1 MSADIVERP
10 APCNRLAGEHSAYL
24 QQHATD
30 PVHWY
35 PWGHDAF
42 AEARRLDRPILLSIG
57 YASCHWCHVM
67 ARESFSDPVTA
78 AVINEGFVA
87 IKVDREERPDI
98 DGLYQQA
105 VQLLRRG
112 NGGWP
117 LTVFLSP
124 EGVPFYGGTY
134 FPREASGGQSAL
146 RDVLASVSTVWSE
159 RRADL
164 SRQDEALIA
173 AMSAALPRASGV
185 PLDPTA
191 QDQAI
196 QQLAVAFDV
205 RNGGFGGAPK
215 FPHPTDLDFLL
226 QLDSDIGTPSPRTMV
241 LDTLR
246 HMAEG
251 GLFDQLGGG
260 FFRYSVDPAWHIP
273 HFEKMLCDS
282 ALLLPLYADAWAAT
296 GDALFRRVAE
306 LTVNWAEREMRSD
319 DGLFC
324 SALAA
329 DDAQGHEGGVYVWD
343 SEALREPLTPVEWDL
358 CAPHWGLI
366 DAPGFEGKRWHLRVA
381 RPASALS
388 SQLDQPEPAVQAVID
403 GARGRLL
410 NIRNQ
415 RQQAARDGKTPTAWN
430 ALMVKALAHAARVF
444 DQPSWLA
451 SARACFDT
459 LRATRW
465 QDDVDGA
472 DRLSALPE
480 IDGFLDDHAFL
491 LDAALTV
498 HDADPRDGDLAFA
511 VRLAEVM
518 LLRFEDD
525 AQGGFFFTAHDAVPL
540 FHRAKPGLDA
550 ATPSGNGI
558 AALALIRLGRCT
570 GNARYLQAAERCV
583 QLFADTVR
591 ADPASHTR
599 LLTAARWLD
608 EGR

>member
-1 MSADIVERP
+1 MTTDTAL
-10 APCNRLAGEHSAYL
+10 APHNRLAGETSPYL
-24 QQHATD
+24 QQHAAD

-35 PWGHDAF
+35 PWGEAAF
-42 AEARRLDRPILLSIG
+42 AEARRLDRPILLSVG

-67 ARESFSDPVTA
+67 ARESFSDPATA
-78 AVINEGFVA
+78 AVMNEGFVA

-105 VQLLRRG
+105 LQRLRRG

-124 EGVPFYGGTY
+124 QGVPFYGGTY
-134 FPREASGGQSAL
+134 FPREASGGQIAL

-164 SRQDEALIA
+164 ARQDEALLA
-173 AMSAALPRASGV
+173 AMNASLPQSTGT
-185 PLDPTA
+185 PPDPSV
-191 QDQAI
+191 QDEAI
-196 QQLAVAFDV
+196 QQLATAFDA
-205 RNGGFGGAPK
+205 RHGGFGGAPK

-226 QLDSDIGTPSPRTMV
+226 QLDSDVGTPSPRTMA
-241 LDTLR
+241 LESLR

-282 ALLLPLYADAWAAT
+282 AMLLPLYADAWKAT
-296 GDALFRRVAE
+296 GDALFRRATE
-306 LTVNWAEREMRSD
+306 LTVDWALREMRSD

-329 DDAQGHEGGVYVWD
+329 DDAAGREGGVYVW
-343 SEALREPLTPVEWDL
+343 ENAVLREVLSPVEWDL
-358 CAPHWGLI
+358 CAAHWGLI
-366 DAPGFEGKRWHLRVA
+366 DPPGFEGKSWHLRVA
-381 RPASALS
+381 RSAEKLADTF
-388 SQLDQPEPAVQAVID
+388 DQPLAAVQAVID

-410 NIRNQ
+410 NR
-415 RQQAARDGKTPTAWN
+415 RDDRERAARDSKTPTAWN
-430 ALMVKALAHAARVF
+430 ALMVKALAHAGAVFGRSDWLEAARTSF
-444 DQPSWLA
+444 DA
-451 SARACFDT
+451 
-459 LRATRW
+459 LRAARW
-465 QDDVDGA
+465 RDDVGGA
-472 DRLSALPE
+472 DRLQSLPGIE
-480 IDGFLDDHAFL
+480 GFLDDHAFL
-491 LDAALTV
+491 LDAALTLHEAV
-498 HDADPRDGDLAFA
+498 PHDGDLAFA
-511 VRLAEVM
+511 VQLAEGM

-525 AQGGFFFTAHDAVPL
+525 ARGGFFYTAHDAQPL
-540 FHRAKPGLDA
+540 FHRAKPALDA
-550 ATPSGNGI
+550 ATPSGNGM
-558 AALALIRLGRCT
+558 AALALIRLARRT
-570 GNARYLQAAERCV
+570 GNAHYLGSAERCV
-583 QLFADTVR
+583 QLFAATVR